1 MYEIPNTKSNLIQKG
16 ENMKKHILSLTLGS
30 LLVSALS
37 AEDDGFYTSV
47 GYQIG
52 EAAQMVTNTKGIQEL
67 SDNYEK
73 LNNLLTRYSTLNTL
87 IKLSA
92 DPSAVSGAINNL
104 NAGATGLLKE
114 KTNSPAYQAVSLA
127 LNAAVGLWNTIGYAI
142 MCGNG
147 NGTGSGPG
155 SVIFNNQP
163 GQSSTAITCNR
174 YEATGPGKS
183 MSIDEFKKLNE
194 AYQII
199 QQALKNQNGFPELG
213 GNGAKVS
220 VKYSYEC
227 KQENENS
234 NINGGVN
241 QFCEA
246 KNGSSSSGSGSNGS
260 NGTSTQTTTQ
270 DGVTITTTYNSN
282 KATVKFDITNNAQQL
297 LNQAANIMQVLNTQC
312 PLVRSTHNENAPGGG
327 QPWGLSTSGNACQIF
342 QQEFSEV
349 TSMIKNAQ
357 EIVAQSKIANANQKA
372 EIANPSNFNPFTDA
386 SFAQSM
392 LKNARAQAEMFNLAE
407 QVKQNLEVMQNNN
420 NVNENLGGFGT
431 GMTNFVSAFLASCRT
446 DGTLPNAGVTNNTWG
461 AGCAYVGETIT
472 ALNNSIAHFGTQA
485 QQIQQAE
492 NIADT
497 LVNFKSRYSELGNTY
512 NSITTALSSIPNA
525 QSLQN
530 AVSKKNNPYSP
541 QGIETNYY
549 LNQNSYNQIQT
560 INQELG
566 RNPFRKVG
574 IVSSQTNN
582 GAMNG
587 IGIQVGYKQF
597 FGQKRR
603 WGARYYGFFDYNHA
617 FIKSSFFNSASDV
630 WTYGFGADALYNFIN
645 DKATNFLGKN
655 NKLSV
660 GLFGGIALAG
670 TSWLNSEYVNLATM
684 NNVYNAKMNVA
695 NFQFLFNMGVRMNL
709 ARSKKKGSDHAA
721 QHGIELGLKIP
732 TINTNYYSFMGAEL
746 KYRRLYSVYL
756 NYVFAY

>member
-1 MYEIPNTKSNLIQKG
+1 
-16 ENMKKHILSLTLGS
+16 MKKHILSLTLGS
-30 LLVSALS
+30 LLVSTLS

-52 EAAQMVTNTKGIQEL
+52 EAAQMVKNTKGIQEL

-73 LNNLLTRYSTLNTL
+73 LNNLLNRYSTLNTL

-104 NAGATGLLKE
+104 NAGTTGLLKE

-147 NGTGSGPG
+147 NGTGGGPG
-155 SVIFNNQP
+155 SVVFNSQP
-163 GQSSTAITCNR
+163 GQSSTSITCNR

-199 QQALKNQNGFPELG
+199 QQALKNGNGFPELG
-213 GNGAKVS
+213 GNGTS
-220 VKYSYEC
+220 VNVQYEYEC
-227 KQENENS
+227 KQNNS
-234 NINGGVN
+234 INGGVN
-241 QFCEA
+241 QFCQA
-246 KNGSSSSGSGSNGS
+246 KNGSNSGSNGS
-260 NGTSTQTTTQ
+260 TTQTTTQ
-270 DGVTITTTYNSN
+270 DGVTITTTYSSN
-282 KATVKFDITNNAQQL
+282 KATVKFNITNNAQEL

-312 PLVRSTHNENAPGGG
+312 PLVRSTHDENAPGNGS
-327 QPWGLSTSGNACQIF
+327 PWGLSTSGDACQIF
-342 QQEFSEV
+342 QQEFSQV

-357 EIVAQSKIANANQKA
+357 EIIAQSQIANTNQKA

-392 LKNARAQAEMFNLAE
+392 LKNAQAQASMFNLSE

-420 NVNENLGGFGT
+420 NVNRSSFSSQK
-431 GMTNFVSAFLASCRT
+431 GMTNFVSAFLASCK
-446 DGTLPNAGVTNNTWG
+446 DGGTLPNAGVTSDTWG
-461 AGCAYVGETIT
+461 AGCAYVEETIT
-472 ALNNSIAHFGTQA
+472 ALNNSIAHFGTQE

-497 LVNFKSRYSELGNTY
+497 LVNFKSRYNELGNTY
-512 NSITTALSSIPNA
+512 NSITTALSSIPNGS
-525 QSLQN
+525 SLQN

-597 FGQKRR
+597 FGQKRK

-670 TSWLNSEYVNLATM
+670 TSWLNSEYVNLATV

>member
-1 MYEIPNTKSNLIQKG
+1 
-16 ENMKKHILSLTLGS
+16 MKKHILSLTLGS

-127 LNAAVGLWNTIGYAI
+127 LNAAVGLWNTIGYAV

-155 SVIFNNQP
+155 SVVFNNEP
-163 GQSSTAITCNR
+163 GQKSTQITCNR
-174 YEATGPGKS
+174 YEAIGVGSS
-183 MSIDEFKKLNE
+183 MSIPEFEKLNK
-194 AYQII
+194 AYQAI
-199 QQALKNQNGFPELG
+199 QQALKQGSGFPVLDQKGTE
-213 GNGAKVS
+213 VT
-220 VKYSYEC
+220 VTYTYEC
-227 KQENENS
+227 KQNN
-234 NINGGVN
+234 NHINGGVE
-241 QFCEA
+241 QFC
-246 KNGSSSSGSGSNGS
+246 KQNSNTNGVTSSGNNNKETQSFQFTNDAQ
-260 NGTSTQTTTQ
+260 NLLEQAST
-270 DGVTITTTYNSN
+270 
-282 KATVKFDITNNAQQL
+282 
-297 LNQAANIMQVLNTQC
+297 IMQVLNTQC
-312 PLVRSTHNENAPGGG
+312 PLVRSTHNENAAGDGS
-327 QPWGLSTSGNACQIF
+327 PWGLSTSGNACTIF
-342 QQEFSEV
+342 QQEFSQV

-357 EIVAQSKIANANQKA
+357 EIVAQSKIANTNQQA
-372 EIANPSNFNPFTDA
+372 EITNPSNFNPFTDA
-386 SFAQSM
+386 NFAQGM
-392 LKNARAQAEMFNLAE
+392 LKNAQAQASMFNLAE
-407 QVKQNLEVMQNNN
+407 QVKKNLEVMQNNN
-420 NVNENLGGFGT
+420 NVDAKLSGFGK
-431 GMTNFVSAFLASCRT
+431 GMTNFVSAFLASCK
-446 DGTLPNAGVTNNTWG
+446 DGGTLPNQGVTSNTWG

-472 ALNNSIAHFGTQA
+472 ALENSIAHFGTQE
-485 QQIQQAE
+485 QQIEQAE

-512 NSITTALSSIPNA
+512 NSITTALSKVPNA

-530 AVSKKNNPYSP
+530 VVSKKNNPYSP

-587 IGIQVGYKQF
+587 
-597 FGQKRR
+597 
-603 WGARYYGFFDYNHA
+603 
-617 FIKSSFFNSASDV
+617 
-630 WTYGFGADALYNFIN
+630 
-645 DKATNFLGKN
+645 
-655 NKLSV
+655 
-660 GLFGGIALAG
+660 
-670 TSWLNSEYVNLATM
+670 
-684 NNVYNAKMNVA
+684 
-695 NFQFLFNMGVRMNL
+695 
-709 ARSKKKGSDHAA
+709 
-721 QHGIELGLKIP
+721 
-732 TINTNYYSFMGAEL
+732 
-746 KYRRLYSVYL
+746 
-756 NYVFAY
+756 